1 MATLPTPSGKRAAR
15 REDMRSRIEAALLDG
30 FASGEPARLGHDAL
44 AEAAGVSRRTVYRYF
59 PDKDALMKALWNR
72 LASAIAPAAWP
83 ESGPDVLA
91 RLPGLF
97 AGFDANAPTMIV
109 AMASAQGRAMRNA
122 MTSERSTAW
131 RAALAKETE
140 ALAEPDRTM
149 AIAVIQYL
157 GAGFAWSEMRDQWG
171 LDGAAS
177 AAACGWAIRTL
188 LKDLA
193 SRGERPL
200 AHAD

>member
-1 MATLPTPSGKRAAR
+1 MDIRPAPAGKRAAH
-15 REDMRSRIEAALLDG
+15 REDMRGRIETAMLEG

-72 LASAIAPAAWP
+72 LASAIGPNAWP

-91 RLPGLF
+91 RLPSLF
-97 AGFDANAPTMIV
+97 AGFDANAPAMIV

-122 MTSERSTAW
+122 MTAERTAAW
-131 RAALAKETE
+131 RAALAEETD
-140 ALAEPDRTM
+140 ALPEPDRTM

-171 LDGAAS
+171 LDGPTS
-177 AAACGWAIRTL
+177 AAACAWAIRTL

-193 SRGERPL
+193 SRGGRPL
-200 AHAD
+200 ADEG